1 MSTFKISNK
10 KAFAYTTDSSLLRH
24 VQAGNDIAWDTF
36 YQKYSGMIY
45 SIGQQRQLTAEECD
59 DLMINVMTIFWQ
71 KMDDFIYDRNKGKF
85 RSYLGKIAN
94 YCAIQLF
101 TRRREMHTVPFEHN
115 ADYPAEVDDILMEE
129 WKDYLLSKAL
139 EVLRNELDTEIYQVF
154 YMSFIQKCPVE
165 EIAAVTRK
173 TPNNIY
179 VIRTRCLAKLGK
191 LIRKFRQLDEEMLS
205 RHSHKNKS
213 EY

>member
-1 MSTFKISNK
+1 MSLFRISNK
-10 KAFAYTTDSSLLRH
+10 KAFAYSTDSSLLRH
-24 VQAGNDIAWDTF
+24 VQAGNNTAWDTF

-45 SIGQQRQLTAEECD
+45 SIGKQRQLTAEECD

-71 KMDDFIYDRNKGKF
+71 KMNDFIYDPAKGKF

-101 TRRREMHTVPFEHN
+101 FRRKENKTIPFN
-115 ADYPAEVDDILMEE
+115 GDMDYPDEVDDFFMEE
-129 WKDYLLSKAL
+129 WRDFLLNKAM
-139 EVLRNELDTEIYQVF
+139 EVLREQVDTEIYQVF
-154 YMSFIQKCPVE
+154 YMSFVQKCPVE

-179 VIRTRCLAKLGK
+179 VIRSRCLAKLGK
-191 LIRKFRQLDEEMLS
+191 LIQELRQLDEEMLS
-205 RHSHKNKS
+205 RHSQRNNL
-213 EY
+213 EN